1 MNRFIYRIYASFQ
14 AFKLHLGI
22 CPLAFTQNENNYKSS
37 LLSFVQSKVNRT
49 VCTNKSFKDVL
60 RSQNKFNCH
69 VDKIIAVRYIN
80 DISNVLS
87 WSTVS

>member
-1 MNRFIYRIYASFQ
+1 MNRFIYIFYAYFQ
-14 AFKLHLGI
+14 TFKFYLGI
-22 CPLAFTQNENNYKSS
+22 CTLAFTQNRNNDKSS

-87 WSTVS
+87 